1 MYGWLTGPL
10 GLRAM
15 RRRHGVD
22 DRAAVLTL
30 LGRFV
35 DELASG
41 LLIVLMPTLQA
52 RLGLSVAQVGW
63 LLQALDGAAA
73 VVEPVTA
80 AAIDVV
86 QRRPLLVAGAVGWS
100 SALLLAAGAPSY
112 AWLLVAFLV
121 VGVTSG
127 ALALTSD
134 VLLVEMHPGAEE
146 RIGARQTM
154 LDTVGALL
162 APAAVAAT
170 TWAGAD
176 TRVPLLV
183 VGVLVLGYAML
194 LTTAALPDPPASADE
209 AVDLAGPARQAW
221 WQVRANAALVLRS
234 REVRPWLITL
244 FGETLM
250 AVPALFV
257 PVWLAADVGA
267 SQAAV
272 AVHVGVELA
281 VSLVGL
287 ALVDRGLRRWDAPA
301 ILTASAVTALLAYP
315 VWLLV
320 PGITAKVV
328 LVVPLT
334 LAVTPVWP
342 LARARALAAVPG
354 RGGAAL
360 AVTSLFGAL
369 PLTALVGWLGDLVGL
384 APVMLT
390 VHTVA
395 ALLILLTVRRH
406 APAPTATPCP
416 ATRAGGGQ

>member
-1 MYGWLTGPL
+1 
-10 GLRAM
+10 
-15 RRRHGVD
+15 
-22 DRAAVLTL
+22 
-30 LGRFV
+30 
-35 DELASG
+35 
-41 LLIVLMPTLQA
+41 
-52 RLGLSVAQVGW
+52 
-63 LLQALDGAAA
+63 

-80 AAIDVV
+80 ATIDVV
-86 QRRPLLVAGAVGWS
+86 QRRPLLVVGALGWS
-100 SALLLAAGAPSY
+100 MALLLAAGAPSY

-134 VLLVEMHPGAEE
+134 VLLVEIYPGVEE

-176 TRVPLLV
+176 TRILLLV
-183 VGVLVLGYAML
+183 VGIAVLGYAVL
-194 LTTAALPDPPASADE
+194 LTTAALPDPPASAAE

-221 WQVRANAALVLRS
+221 WQIRANAALVLRS
-234 REVRPWLITL
+234 REVRPWLSAL

-272 AVHVGVELA
+272 AVHVGVELT

-301 ILTASAVTALLAYP
+301 ILTASAVMALLAYP

-328 LVVPLT
+328 LIVPLT

-384 APVMLT
+384 APVMLAM
-390 VHTVA
+390 HTVG

-406 APAPTATPCP
+406 ALAPTATP
-416 ATRAGGGQ
+416 

>member
-10 GLRAM
+10 GLRGLG
-15 RRRHGVD
+15 RRQDVD
-22 DRAAVLTL
+22 NRAAVLAL
-30 LGRFV
+30 FGRFV

-52 RLGLSVAQVGW
+52 RLGLSVTQVGW

-73 VVEPVTA
+73 VVEPIMA
-80 AAIDVV
+80 AASDVV
-86 QRRPLLVAGAVGWS
+86 RRRPLLVIGALGWPA
-100 SALLLAAGAPSY
+100 ALLLSAGAPSY
-112 AWLLVAFLV
+112 AWLVGAFLV

-127 ALALTSD
+127 ALALTTD

-146 RIGARQTM
+146 RVGARQTM

-170 TWAGAD
+170 TWGGGD
-176 TRVPLLV
+176 TRIPLV
-183 VGVLVLGYAML
+183 VAGVALLGYAL
-194 LTTAALPDPPASADE
+194 LLASTAMPDPPPP
-209 AVDLAGPARQAW
+209 VVAGDRTQPVRRALRQI
-221 WQVRANAALVLRS
+221 VGNTGLVLRS
-234 REVRPWLITL
+234 REVRPWLLAL

-257 PVWLAADVGA
+257 PVWLAGDVGA
-267 SQAAV
+267 SQGAV

-281 VSLVGL
+281 ASLVGL
-287 ALVDRGLRRWDAPA
+287 ALVDRWLQRWDARA
-301 ILTASAVTALLAYP
+301 ILTTAAVAALVAYP
-315 VWLLV
+315 VWLLA
-320 PGITAKVV
+320 PGITARIV

-334 LAVTPVWP
+334 LATTPVWP

-360 AVTSLFGAL
+360 GVTSLFGAL

-384 APVMLT
+384 APVML
-390 VHTVA
+390 VMHTTA
-395 ALLILLTVRRH
+395 TLLILLTLRRRSPT
-406 APAPTATPCP
+406 PAPTA
-416 ATRAGGGQ
+416 